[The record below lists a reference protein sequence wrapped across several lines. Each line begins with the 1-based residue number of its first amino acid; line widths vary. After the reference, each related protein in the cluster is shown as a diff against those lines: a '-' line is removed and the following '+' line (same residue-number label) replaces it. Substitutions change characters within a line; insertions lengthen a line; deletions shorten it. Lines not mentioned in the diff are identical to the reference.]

1 MKNIKFTILTLT
13 IAVFFTAIS
22 CKDNAANSSQIKAN
36 TSESIKTEDSTPEIS
51 KTEDNAPEQNE
62 GDATFYF
69 ESGLKAIEANN
80 MPLAFKD
87 FLASAKNGHD
97 FAQYNVALMYE
108 QGLGIDKDLK
118 QSFYWYSQSA
128 EQGNSAAQFNL
139 GVSYE
144 NGLGTT
150 VDFKKANQWYRK
162 AAVQG
167 DGLAIGNL
175 GMLYMRGDGVKVN
188 KVASIALLI
197 MSIKMDNS
205 PENQAKNNI
214 SAMPGLTPEMITEAQ
229 TLSTEMSNSKNIL
242 LPLDQ
247 FLKK

>member
-1 MKNIKFTILTLT
+1 MKTIQFTIRTLLIAGFIT
-13 IAVFFTAIS
+13 ITS
-22 CKDNAANSSQIKAN
+22 CKNNTEKQTEIKKNASEIIK
-36 TSESIKTEDSTPEIS
+36 KEDV
-51 KTEDNAPEQNE
+51 NAEQNKSNGE
-62 GDATFYF
+62 ANF
-69 ESGLKAIEANN
+69 ESGLKAIEAND
-80 MPLAFKD
+80 MPLAFKE
-87 FLASAKNGHD
+87 FLISAKNGHD

-150 VDFKKANQWYRK
+150 IDFTKANEWYRK
-162 AAVQG
+162 AAIQG

-197 MSIKMDNS
+197 MSIKIDNS

-214 SAMPGLTPEMITEAQ
+214 SATPGLTPEMITEAQ
-229 TLSTEMSNSKNIL
+229 TLSIEMSNSKDMLI
-242 LPLDQ
+242 PLDAY
-247 FLKK
+247 LKK